1 MPVCP
6 KCQKEVEENATFC
19 SSCGANLKEDVSG
32 NTSKG
37 AGLDIKTLLLIS
49 TISIGALALISLVLG
64 VVLGF
69 IILGAASAALF
80 FLGIKKLEEAD
91 TQTVQLTTLIVTI
104 VVGLIG
110 LVTLLM
116 GQVVGLLTIA
126 SVVPT
131 FMAWNVLR
139 KVQDEN

>member
-6 KCQKEVEENATFC
+6 KCQKEIEENAAFC
-19 SSCGANLKEDVSG
+19 SSCGANLKESHSG
-32 NTSKG
+32 SKSKG
-37 AGLDIKTLLLIS
+37 PGLDTRTLLLIS

-64 VVLGF
+64 VILGF

-80 FLGIKKLEEAD
+80 FFGIKKLEQAD
-91 TQTVQLTTLIVTI
+91 TKTVQLTALIVTI

-126 SVVPT
+126 SVVPA
-131 FMAWNVLR
+131 FVAWNVLR
-139 KVQDEN
+139 KG